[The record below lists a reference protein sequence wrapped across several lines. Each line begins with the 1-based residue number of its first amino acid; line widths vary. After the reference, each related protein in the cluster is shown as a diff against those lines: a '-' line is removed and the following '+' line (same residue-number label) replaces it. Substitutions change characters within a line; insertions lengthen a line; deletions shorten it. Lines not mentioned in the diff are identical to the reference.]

1 MWEYPIMTESK
12 SIEPNKKMISKEN
25 LIEFNNVENIFF
37 PSNCLICGIKTNNR
51 LSKSL
56 LGFFSHNKNQKK
68 DYHFSIPIC
77 NKCRRYIILKTGI
90 LSKEGKKIIL
100 FSIIGLIFSIMIG
113 LLTFSIIFSI
123 AIFSIFLIFT
133 YLDCKVKTKSK
144 IKLNEFIQI
153 RRKGNDYNTIKITI
167 LNNSY
172 ANYIKK
178 FNLNIQ
184 KIIEKPKNLKESDI
198 IASESKLPDI
208 EVEKKD
214 IREES
219 IEGSR
224 TVMQQT
230 PRRTISM
237 EILVD
242 FLENTREKY
251 KKHIKVWNAVWDLME
266 ILKNKGITNYNKSQ
280 LYKEIEILM
289 NQLYDSGYFKKK
301 KMSTYYFK

>member
-1 MWEYPIMTESK
+1 MTRLK
-12 SIEPNKKMISKEN
+12 STEANDKIIAKEN
-25 LIEFNNVENIFF
+25 MIEFYNVENIFF

-51 LSKSL
+51 LSKSI

-68 DYHFSIPIC
+68 DYYFSIPIC
-77 NKCRRYIILKTGI
+77 NKCRSYIRIKTGVS
-90 LSKEGKKIIL
+90 SKEGKKVIF
-100 FSIIGLIFSIMIG
+100 FSIIGLIFSIIIG
-113 LLTFSIIFSI
+113 LLTFSFILSMT
-123 AIFSIFLIFT
+123 IFSIFFIFP
-133 YLDCKVKTKSK
+133 YLNYRVKIKSK
-144 IKLNEFIQI
+144 IQLSEFIHIQ
-153 RRKGNDYNTIKITI
+153 RKGNDNNTIKITI
-167 LNNSY
+167 FNNSY

-178 FNLNIQ
+178 FNLNRQ
-184 KIIEKPKNLKESDI
+184 KIIEKPKNLKESDT

-219 IEGSR
+219 IEGSI

-230 PRRTISM
+230 PRRTMSM

-266 ILKNKGITNYNKSQ
+266 ILKNRGIINYNKSQ

-301 KMSTYYFK
+301 KQSTYYFKKNYWN